1 MQSYIFSF
9 VTLLGLLLL
18 VFPVSG
24 YDDTKD
30 ISIASKY
37 LTNNKILGEGR
48 SPERCSEKVMNKEYS
63 RQVRNK
69 FPAKRGLRNYT

>member
-9 VTLLGLLLL
+9 LTLLGLLLL

-30 ISIASKY
+30 ISGTFASKY

-48 SPERCSEKVMNKEYS
+48 APERCSEKVIK
-63 RQVRNK
+63 
-69 FPAKRGLRNYT
+69 